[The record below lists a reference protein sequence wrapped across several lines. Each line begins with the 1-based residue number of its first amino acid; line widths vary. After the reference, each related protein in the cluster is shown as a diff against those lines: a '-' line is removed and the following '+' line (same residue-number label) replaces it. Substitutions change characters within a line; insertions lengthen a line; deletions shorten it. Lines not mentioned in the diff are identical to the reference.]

1 VILNWKEM
9 ILFPVHIVFLELIID
24 PACSVVF
31 EAEPA
36 ERDIM
41 KRSPRSP
48 TERLFSR
55 RSLVTSTIQG
65 LVAFAVMMAVYA
77 AALGLGQSIAE
88 ARTLSFITLIIAN
101 LCLILTNRSRTRS
114 VFSTLSV
121 PNPALT
127 WVVVGA
133 LVFLAL
139 VVFVPGLRD
148 LFHFAPMHLLDLLIA
163 IVAGIVSIAW
173 FEVVKLASV
182 RRRRPAGEG

>member
-1 VILNWKEM
+1 M

-48 TERLFSR
+48 KERLFSR
-55 RSLVTSTIQG
+55 RSLLTSAIQG
-65 LVAFAVMMAVYA
+65 LVASGMMMGVYA
-77 AALGLGQSIAE
+77 TALALGQSIAE
-88 ARTLSFITLIIAN
+88 ARTLSFITLIISN

-114 VFSTLSV
+114 IFSTMSV

-127 WVVVGA
+127 WVVGGA
-133 LVFLAL
+133 LVFLGL
-139 VVFVPGLRD
+139 VIFVPGLRG
-148 LFHFAPMHLLDLLIA
+148 LFHFAPMHLLDFA
-163 IVAGIVSIAW
+163 ISFGAGVASIAC
-173 FEVVKLASV
+173 FEVAKLASV
-182 RRRRPAGEG
+182 RRVSRRE